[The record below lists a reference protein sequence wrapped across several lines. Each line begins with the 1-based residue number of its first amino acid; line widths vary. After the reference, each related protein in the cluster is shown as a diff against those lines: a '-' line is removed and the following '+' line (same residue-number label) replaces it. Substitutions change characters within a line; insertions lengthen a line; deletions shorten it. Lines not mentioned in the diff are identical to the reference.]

1 MKRQSS
7 GSLLSTVFVDYDN
20 IYLSLK
26 RKSEEAAK
34 RFAKDA
40 GVWVQALTSG
50 DLISPTNS
58 PSVSTP
64 RRIVMNRCYGNPVPR
79 RNAQDN
85 ATDMNSFPFVR
96 HHFLRAGFEVIDCP
110 PLTAQLKN
118 SADIRMVMDVR
129 DYILHDTYFD
139 EFIILS
145 GDADFTPVLHR
156 LRQHARRTVIYSNDY
171 TAPPYKAISDGEVRE
186 ADLIALLVE
195 GEVPAEIGADSEL
208 GVRGLPSPEKLALT
222 RKEILGEVLR
232 TVRAAQQPVPLEA
245 LADRAVR
252 LLGHDKTVGSA
263 WGGAGSFRDLI
274 AAGLPSELKLSD
286 AAPYYVYDAVPGGS
300 GSKRQEPLRQDTAE
314 PQPARVEPKL
324 PMGETSPSSK
334 DPGFE
339 PAHAESPPQHTSG
352 QRQTQIP
359 LRSSAI
365 DTEQASQ
372 APIMPMQGAPQSGP
386 RQHGSIVQQQAA
398 PGFERNQAE
407 PFEHDYSAT
416 PARSSAPAVQSQP
429 MMAREE
435 PAVGGAPVGVPQTT
449 ERPESKPSVSGEGAS
464 ALHKSIAR
472 IHEAC
477 KAPPLSPPEYAALF
491 EVMAAEINS
500 NGLTGARTLVN
511 IVDRAQDLG
520 VRLRRDDAR
529 FILEV
534 VSEADPWFEQGAS
547 SALFASRFRNFVIA
561 RCRDQGLSLSASE
574 LDLIDAWFS
583 GTSRN
588 QRGAAQPG
596 GAQLGGGSQTG
607 SNPGHA
613 PAAESSYSDG
623 DRPAGGGAALHN
635 SDRLGPDDA
644 FPRIVRK
651 RARTT

>member
-1 MKRQSS
+1 MKRQST

-40 GVWVQALTSG
+40 SVWVQAIASG
-50 DLISPTNS
+50 ELITATNA

-171 TAPPYKAISDGEVRE
+171 TAPPYKAISDGEIRE
-186 ADLIALLVE
+186 SDMIALLVE
-195 GEVPAEIGADSEL
+195 GEIPAEIGADFEL
-208 GVRGLPSPEKLALT
+208 GARGLPSPERLAQT

-232 TVRAAQQPVPLEA
+232 TVRSAQQPVPLEA

-263 WGGAGSFRDLI
+263 WGGAGSFRDLL
-274 AAGLPSELKLSD
+274 AASLPDQIKMSD
-286 AAPYYVYDAVPGGS
+286 AAPYYVYDAATAKSSQQPA
-300 GSKRQEPLRQDTAE
+300 PLREPISQNTSNDQDG
-314 PQPARVEPKL
+314 RVEPKL
-324 PMGETSPSSK
+324 PMREPSPAEPEVGQQSHRQPPSRERASS
-334 DPGFE
+334 
-339 PAHAESPPQHTSG
+339 
-352 QRQTQIP
+352 RQTQIP
-359 LRSSAI
+359 LRSGAVENN
-365 DTEQASQ
+365 DLVLERPH
-372 APIMPMQGAPQSGP
+372 APDAPTHES
-386 RQHGSIVQQQAA
+386 
-398 PGFERNQAE
+398 
-407 PFEHDYSAT
+407 
-416 PARSSAPAVQSQP
+416 
-429 MMAREE
+429 
-435 PAVGGAPVGVPQTT
+435 VGGAVRRTPKIAVQPQEHAYEAPADHAQRQDAPAMAPQPGHLSESSYPASSASARPNQQADPAGAPVPANV
-449 ERPESKPSVSGEGAS
+449 GAS

-477 KAPPLSPPEYAALF
+477 QAPPLSPPEYAAMF
-491 EVMAAEINS
+491 EVMAAEINT

-511 IVDRAQDLG
+511 IVDRAQELG

-547 SALFASRFRNFVIA
+547 AALFASRFRNFVIA
-561 RCRDQGLSLSASE
+561 RCRDQGLNLAASE
-574 LDLIDAWFS
+574 LDLVDAWFS
-583 GTSRN
+583 GTSRA
-588 QRGAAQPG
+588 QRGVAPQANPAPTQDGTPEQATTMPNSEPNSG
-596 GAQLGGGSQTG
+596 GAGGGSPT
-607 SNPGHA
+607 HH
-613 PAAESSYSDG
+613 G
-623 DRPAGGGAALHN
+623 DP
-635 SDRLGPDDA
+635 LGPDDE
-644 FPRIVRK
+644 FPRIVR
-651 RARTT
+651 RRTRN

>member
-1 MKRQSS
+1 M
-7 GSLLSTVFVDYDN
+7 DYDN

-40 GVWVQALTSG
+40 TVWLQAIASG
-50 DLISPTNS
+50 DLISPTNA
-58 PSVSTP
+58 PSVTTP

-171 TAPPYKAISDGEVRE
+171 TAPPYKAISDGEIRE
-186 ADLIALLVE
+186 ADLIALLIE
-195 GEVPAEIGADSEL
+195 GEVPAEIGADAEL

-222 RKEILGEVLR
+222 RKEILSEVLR
-232 TVRAAQQPVPLEA
+232 TVKGAQQPVPLEA

-252 LLGHDKTVGSA
+252 LLGHERTVGSA
-263 WGGAGSFRDLI
+263 WGGAGSFRDLL
-274 AAGLPSELKLSD
+274 AAGLPAEIKLSE
-286 AAPYYVYDAVPGGS
+286 AAPYYVYDVGAMGGPQQTAPPVAP
-300 GSKRQEPLRQDTAE
+300 RQQVQQEQSAKH
-314 PQPARVEPKL
+314 VEPKL
-324 PMGETSPSSK
+324 PMG
-334 DPGFE
+334 DDRPGAPQSLE
-339 PAHAESPPQHTSG
+339 PTQDGKQSTGAS

-359 LRSSAI
+359 LRSGTVGNELSPGQPQ
-365 DTEQASQ
+365 QAGGPLVTS
-372 APIMPMQGAPQSGP
+372 PQSAP
-386 RQHGSIVQQQAA
+386 RQRGSIVQ
-398 PGFERNQAE
+398 
-407 PFEHDYSAT
+407 
-416 PARSSAPAVQSQP
+416 SQP
-429 MMAREE
+429 AFQE
-435 PAVGGAPVGVPQTT
+435 PAVAPIDQGPALHSSPMNEQPGSRKEQSDIGLAAENVQDAAGGTP
-449 ERPESKPSVSGEGAS
+449 GAS
-464 ALHKSIAR
+464 ALHKSIAK

-477 KAPPLSPPEYAALF
+477 QAPPLSPPEYAALF
-491 EVMAAEINS
+491 EVVAAEINS

-511 IVDRAQDLG
+511 IVDRAQEIG

-547 SALFASRFRNFVIA
+547 AALFASRFRNFVIQ
-561 RCRDQGLSLSASE
+561 RCLEQGLELSASE

-583 GTSRN
+583 GTRRA
-588 QRGAAQPG
+588 QRVAPDTAGTAQVQSPGASAPAPTPTGLYTADGQPPL
-596 GAQLGGGSQTG
+596 AGGGSAPSHTG
-607 SNPGHA
+607 DP
-613 PAAESSYSDG
+613 
-623 DRPAGGGAALHN
+623 
-635 SDRLGPDDA
+635 LGPDDE

-651 RARTT
+651 RVRT